1 MNIIFFHIPRT
12 AGSSIWHSLANSFN
26 EIESLGILDTYN
38 ESFIRYACFNHEEE
52 ILKEFLELDVK
63 ANFLIHVHNKIKFSD
78 LNYVD
83 LVVFG
88 KRNLFTW
95 RTSFISVY
103 IKTRINRRVKEDL
116 KKQIDCRHPQ
126 MCLKK
131 NQKHLYFWKLFYII
145 TESMSEWNLCV
156 IPKNNLPKYD
166 ILTYNEDINSQ
177 IELGNKINEIVCNG
191 NNSSKFKLKRY
202 ASTNSDLKIKGPH
215 DTMGVQRFLGNLINI
230 LTFPMFLFFHLMRVL
245 KQEFK
250 YLWNKSPSL
259 QRLQQRFTFKH

>member
-52 ILKEFLELDVK
+52 ILKEFLELDHK
-63 ANFLIHVHNKIKFSD
+63 GNFLIHVHDKIKFSD

-95 RTSFISVY
+95 RTSCISIY
-103 IKTRINRRVKEDL
+103 IKTRIKRVGREGL
-116 KKQIDCRHPQ
+116 KKPIACRHPQ
-126 MCLKK
+126 MCIKK
-131 NQKHLYFWKLFYII
+131 KQNYLHFWKLSHVI

-177 IELGNKINEIVCNG
+177 IELGNKLQKIVSNG
-191 NNSSKFKLKRY
+191 SDSPEFKLKRY
-202 ASTNSDLKIKGPH
+202 SSINSDLKIKGPH
-215 DTMGVQRFLGNLINI
+215 DTMGAQRFLGNLINI
-230 LTFPMFLFFHLMRVL
+230 LTFPMFLFFHFVRVL
-245 KQEFK
+245 KQE
-250 YLWNKSPSL
+250 L
-259 QRLQQRFTFKH
+259 

>member
-1 MNIIFFHIPRT
+1 LNIIFFHIPRT

-52 ILKEFLELDVK
+52 ILKEFLELDGK

-95 RTSFISVY
+95 RTSFISHNFKNELSLVY
-103 IKTRINRRVKEDL
+103 IKI
-116 KKQIDCRHPQ
+116 KKQIACRHPQ

-131 NQKHLYFWKLFYII
+131 NQYHLYFWKLFYVM

-177 IELGNKINEIVCNG
+177 IELGNKLQKIFFNG
-191 NNSSKFKLKRY
+191 NDSSKFKLERY
-202 ASTNSDLKIKGPH
+202 GSTNSDLKIRGSH
-215 DTMGVQRFLGNLINI
+215 DTIGVQRFLGNLINI
-230 LTFPMFLFFHLMRVL
+230 LTFPMFLFFHFVRGL

-250 YLWNKSPSL
+250 SLWSKSPSL
-259 QRLQQRFTFKH
+259 ERLQQRFTFKH

>member
-52 ILKEFLELDVK
+52 ILKEFLELDHK
-63 ANFLIHVHNKIKFSD
+63 GNFLIHVHDKIKFSD

-95 RTSFISVY
+95 RTSFISHNFKNELSLVY
-103 IKTRINRRVKEDL
+103 SKR
-116 KKQIDCRHPQ
+116 KKQIACRHPQ
-126 MCLKK
+126 MCTKK
-131 NQKHLYFWKLFYII
+131 NKFHLYFLTLFYII
-145 TESMSEWNLCV
+145 TESKSEWNLCV

-177 IELGNKINEIVCNG
+177 IELGNKLQKVVFNG
-191 NNSSKFKLKRY
+191 NDSPEFKLERFG
-202 ASTNSDLKIKGPH
+202 STNSDLKIRGSH
-215 DTMGVQRFLGNLINI
+215 DTIGAQRFLGNLINI
-230 LTFPMFLFFHLMRVL
+230 LTFPMFLFFHFVRVL
-245 KQEFK
+245 K
-250 YLWNKSPSL
+250 
-259 QRLQQRFTFKH
+259 